1 MPAWFLVLTL
11 ITIGFI
17 LFIIEL
23 FTPTFGI
30 VGITGI
36 VLLIA
41 GCYIAVTQ
49 LSMLSGIFVSAASL
63 IIVIACIRIF
73 PRTRIAKRI
82 FLSTSETKDTGF
94 HSGSKELD
102 MLIGKEGVAITTL
115 RPSGTALIDGKRIDV
130 VTDGVYLPQDSVIK
144 VTAVKG
150 PRVVVTEVKR

>member
-11 ITIGFI
+11 IVIGFI

-36 VLLIA
+36 LLLIA
-41 GCYIAVTQ
+41 GCYMAVTQ
-49 LSMLSGIFVSAASL
+49 LSTLAGIFVSIASF
-63 IIVIACIRIF
+63 IIIIICVRIF
-73 PRTRIAKRI
+73 PRTRVAKRI
-82 FLSTSETKDTGF
+82 FLSTAETKDTGF

-102 MLIGKEGVAITTL
+102 MLIGKEGVSLTPL

-130 VTDGVYLPQDSVIK
+130 VTEGVYLPQDSVIK

-150 PRVVVTEVKR
+150 PRIVVTEVKR